1 VAMNTAQDRYRT
13 PQIKRMRASDTDRDQ
28 VVATL
33 SENFQAGRLT
43 SEELDERTGRALA
56 ARTMGELDELTADLP
71 APPPAAQAPPAARRC
86 GLAHLAVMVLVPLLA
101 ALAVVILVLNT
112 GTGHHS
118 WAAWLIV
125 PVALLVARRMA
136 GRRCIRRDL
145 GTLRDV
151 GTRLGP
157 GIRNDRTWH

>member
-1 VAMNTAQDRYRT
+1 MAMNTAQDRYRT
-13 PQIKRMRASDTDRDQ
+13 LQMRASDADRDQ

-56 ARTMGELDELTADLP
+56 ARTLGELDELTADLP
-71 APPPAAQAPPAARRC
+71 APPAAVQAPPAARRR
-86 GLAHLAVMVLVPLLA
+86 GLAYPGVMLLVPLLA
-101 ALAVVILVLNT
+101 ALAVVSLVLNT

-118 WAAWLIV
+118 WAAWWIV

-136 GRRCIRRDL
+136 CRRRIRQDLGARLDL
-145 GTLRDV
+145 GTRQD
-151 GTRLGP
+151 P
-157 GIRNDRTWH
+157 GIRKDCTWH